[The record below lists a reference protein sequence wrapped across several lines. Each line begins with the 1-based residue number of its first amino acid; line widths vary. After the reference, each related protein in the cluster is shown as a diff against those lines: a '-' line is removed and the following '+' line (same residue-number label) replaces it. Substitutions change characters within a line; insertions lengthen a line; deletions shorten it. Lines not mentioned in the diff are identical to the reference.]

1 MDKTALYFIIY
12 TMVKSKV
19 EMYTACRLNTQ
30 KGHQTP
36 RGLARLGTV
45 AVGWQFFP
53 EKTFRL
59 KHEAQQQDEGRREG
73 EPGRRTIMNM
83 KMNYQFLWV
92 HTNEQRQDAIQ
103 EYLEAR

>member
-1 MDKTALYFIIY
+1 MLNISTKISKSLCFKGEFANGQDSPIFYY

-36 RGLARLGTV
+36 RGLAQLGTV

-59 KHEAQQQDEGRREG
+59 KHEAQ
-73 EPGRRTIMNM
+73 
-83 KMNYQFLWV
+83 
-92 HTNEQRQDAIQ
+92 
-103 EYLEAR
+103 